1 MPPNDN
7 SYWLRQ
13 DPNKAAFDDLIW
25 SQPEHT
31 SQAGKLLIIGG
42 NVHGFSGPAK
52 AFQEAM
58 KAGAG
63 SVRVLLPDILR
74 KMIGKLFLE
83 AEYSPSTPSGSF
95 AKKSLAEF
103 IDFAS
108 WSDMTMLAGD
118 IGRNSETSMLLEA
131 FVTGYKSQLSLT
143 KDALDTFINNPILL
157 TQRDQTLI
165 VGTIAQIQKIFIK
178 VMPDIA
184 ITKSM
189 NLVQL
194 VEALHHI
201 SEKTSAYY
209 ITEHSGN
216 ILAAANGKVS
226 TTKISDSLDSWRIEA
241 TSYASV
247 WLMQN
252 PDKPFE
258 AITTAAYLYSHD
270 AK

>member
-1 MPPNDN
+1 MPPNNN

-25 SQPEHT
+25 SQPEHL

-42 NVHGFSGPAK
+42 NVHGFSAPAK

-63 SVRVLLPDILR
+63 SVRVLLPDVLR
-74 KMIGKLFLE
+74 KMIGKIFLE

-108 WSDMTMLAGD
+108 WSDMAMLAGD
-118 IGRNSETSMLLEA
+118 IGRNSETSMLLEE
-131 FVTGYKSQLSLT
+131 FISSYKGPLSIT
-143 KDALDTFINNPILL
+143 KDTLDALINNPSIL
-157 TQRDQTLI
+157 TNRSQTLI
-165 VGTIAQIQKIFIK
+165 VGTIAQIQRIFIK
-178 VMPDIA
+178 VMPDIP

-189 NLVQL
+189 DLMQL
-194 VEALHHI
+194 VEALHLI
-201 SEKTSAYY
+201 SEKTEAAY

-216 ILAAANGKVS
+216 VLAAVSGKVS
-226 TTKISDSLDSWRIEA
+226 TTKISDELDSWRIEA
-241 TSYASV
+241 TSYGSV
-247 WLMQN
+247 WLIQN

-258 AITTAAYLYSHD
+258 ALTTAMHLLANR
-270 AK
+270 